1 MTNEQRRQIYIG
13 KIIDRLNGLDLD
25 LILKIYDLIT
35 NRK

>member
-1 MTNEQRRQIYIG
+1 MTNEQRRQIYIE

-25 LILKIYDLIT
+25 LILKIYELIT